1 MIPRGRVIMR
11 VNLYAPSSAAKC
23 PVSPHAV
30 IKRINRRMKFLGITL
45 KAMRPGRRREC
56 FGQFCV
62 VGPHDLVTDK
72 HVDLDQ
78 MARELGV
85 LKDDEEIRKP
95 VALGNHNN
103 DDVGKWLTI
112 IR

>member
-1 MIPRGRVIMR
+1 
-11 VNLYAPSSAAKC
+11 
-23 PVSPHAV
+23 
-30 IKRINRRMKFLGITL
+30 MKFLGITL
-45 KAMRPGRRREC
+45 KAMRPGQRREC

-85 LKDDEEIRKP
+85 LKDDEEIQKP
-95 VALGNHNN
+95 LGTTTTMMSEN
-103 DDVGKWLTI
+103 G
-112 IR
+112 

>member
-11 VNLYAPSSAAKC
+11 VNQYAPTSTAKT
-23 PVSPHAV
+23 PVSAHAV
-30 IKRINRRMKFLGITL
+30 IKRVNRRVKILGITL
-45 KAMRPGRRREC
+45 KAMRPGQRREC

-85 LKDDEEIRKP
+85 LKDDEEIRTP
-95 VALGNHNN
+95 SARATTTTMMSENG
-103 DDVGKWLTI
+103 
-112 IR
+112 

>member
-1 MIPRGRVIMR
+1 MIMR
-11 VNLYAPSSAAKC
+11 VNLYAPTPTAKSS
-23 PVSPHAV
+23 VSALAV
-30 IKRINRRMKFLGITL
+30 IKRINRRVKILGITL
-45 KAMRPGRRREC
+45 KAVRPGQRREC

-85 LKDDEEIRKP
+85 LKEEIRTP
-95 VALGNHNN
+95 IAQA
-103 DDVGKWLTI
+103 TTTTMMS
-112 IR
+112 